1 MIEFE
6 KPNYN
11 VVDYIEGKTY
21 GRFELEPLERG
32 FGTTLGNALRRVML
46 SSLPGTSVSSI
57 KINGVLHEFQT
68 MDGVVEDITTI
79 ILNLKDLVIRN
90 HSNESKIIR
99 INKKTEG
106 PVTAADIEADAD
118 IEILNPDLVIAN
130 LAKGGKIEMEMKVT
144 NGRGYV
150 RAEDNKKILDINTVG
165 EIATDSN
172 YSPIEKVTYDVE
184 KTRVGQDENYDKLI
198 LSVWTNGALK
208 PEEAVALAS
217 KILIEHFN
225 VLTDLSSLAETTN
238 FMNEGSEVE
247 EVKSLEIPVEDLEL
261 SARALNCLVRAEIK
275 TLDDLVNLTEDEL
288 SNIKNLGKKSLK
300 EILDKLDSLDL
311 DLKEDD

>member
-130 LAKGGKIEMEMKVT
+130 LAKGGKLEMEMKVT

-275 TLDDLVNLTEDEL
+275 
-288 SNIKNLGKKSLK
+288 NLGKKSLK

>member
-130 LAKGGKIEMEMKVT
+130 LAKGGKLEMEMKVT

-184 KTRVGQDENYDKLI
+184 KTRVGQDEKYDKLI

>member
-130 LAKGGKIEMEMKVT
+130 LAKGGKLEMEMKVT

>member
-1 MIEFE
+1 M
-6 KPNYN
+6 
-11 VVDYIEGKTY
+11 
-21 GRFELEPLERG
+21 
-32 FGTTLGNALRRVML
+32 
-46 SSLPGTSVSSI
+46 
-57 KINGVLHEFQT
+57 
-68 MDGVVEDITTI
+68 
-79 ILNLKDLVIRN
+79 
-90 HSNESKIIR
+90 
-99 INKKTEG
+99 
-106 PVTAADIEADAD
+106 
-118 IEILNPDLVIAN
+118 
-130 LAKGGKIEMEMKVT
+130 
-144 NGRGYV
+144 
-150 RAEDNKKILDINTVG
+150 
-165 EIATDSN
+165 
-172 YSPIEKVTYDVE
+172 
-184 KTRVGQDENYDKLI
+184 I

>member
-106 PVTAADIEADAD
+106 PVIAADIEADAD

-130 LAKGGKIEMEMKVT
+130 LAKGGKLEMEMKVT

>member
-46 SSLPGTSVSSI
+46 SSLPGSSISSI

-90 HSNESKIIR
+90 HSKESKIIR

-130 LAKGGKIEMEMKVT
+130 LAKGGKLEMEIKVT

-217 KILIEHFN
+217 KILIEHFEI
-225 VLTDLSSLAETTN
+225 LTDLSSLAETTN

>member
-90 HSNESKIIR
+90 HSNESKIIK

-130 LAKGGKIEMEMKVT
+130 LAKGGKLEMEMKVT

>member
-118 IEILNPDLVIAN
+118 IEILNPDLVLAN
-130 LAKGGKIEMEMKVT
+130 LAKGGKLEMEMKVT

>member
-130 LAKGGKIEMEMKVT
+130 LAKGGKLEMEMKVT

-225 VLTDLSSLAETTN
+225 VLTNLSSLAETTN